1 MLWSPKL
8 LVLELKIPVYYKTRI
23 QLSFSVLWDCWQ
35 SCSATTHCGKS
46 TDSNYKWPLLEKILY
61 LLSGEVDHAGVAND
75 PSSANLV
82 PVELVGMVDEQPGTI
97 KHCDDQ
103 KDFQHHVF
111 DGLSLWLSLPSG
123 LQCLETWSQF
133 RVWSAGPGIESRL
146 ELSSLHSQR

>member
-8 LVLELKIPVYYKTRI
+8 LVLELKTLVSLKTRI
-23 QLSFSVLWDCWQ
+23 QFSFSAMRQ
-35 SCSATTHCGKS
+35 SCTATTQCGRI
-46 TDSNYKWPLLEKILY
+46 TDSNCIRPLLEKILY

-123 LQCLETWSQF
+123 LQCLETRSHF
-133 RVWSAGPGIESRL
+133 RV
-146 ELSSLHSQR
+146 